1 MVAFYQ
7 YEEDANRDKFSAY
20 KGPLKHGTI
29 KSLQNELLL
38 KKIRRNQIDVDE
50 VKNFLFF
57 FKV

>member
-38 KKIRRNQIDVDE
+38 KKIRRNQIHVDE
-50 VKNFLFF
+50 VKNVLFF
-57 FKV
+57 F